1 MKKKIIKAKMI
12 RDDFMQVDCEND
24 CYRGLDSLNNPNA
37 GNNSIC
43 VGDDMIC
50 PDCGQVYHWGTYV
63 GVKMSLVRSKRK

>member
-12 RDDFMQVDCEND
+12 RDDFMQIDCE
-24 CYRGLDSLNNPNA
+24 CGYGGLDPDDTSGHGNA
-37 GNNSIC
+37 IH
-43 VGDDMIC
+43 VGEDMIC